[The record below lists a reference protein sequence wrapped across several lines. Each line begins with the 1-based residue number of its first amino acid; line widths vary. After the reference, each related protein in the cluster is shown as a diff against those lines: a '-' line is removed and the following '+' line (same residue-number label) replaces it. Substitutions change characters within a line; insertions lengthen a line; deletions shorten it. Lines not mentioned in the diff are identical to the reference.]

1 MTVQADHLEAFL
13 LILVRITAFIYVA
26 PFFNLKN
33 VPRKVKAGFSFFFAL
48 VLYEVVPVPDLAY
61 QGVIGFAGLL
71 ISEAL
76 VGIILGFF
84 TNICY
89 YILAFAGQMMDM
101 EIGFAMVNEFDP
113 VSNIQTTITSNYY
126 SYIVMLI
133 MMVTN
138 LHHYLIIAFADA
150 FKIVPIGGAHFSPN
164 LYLLMV
170 EFIKEYFIIGFRII
184 LPVFAATLILNV
196 ILAILAKV
204 APQMNMFVIGIQL
217 KIFVGLAVLFLVVG
231 LTPRVAEFIFD
242 EMIFMMRS
250 AIEGLR

>member
-48 VLYEVVPVPDLAY
+48 VLYEVVPIPDLAY

-217 KIFVGLAVLFLVVG
+217 KIFVGLAVLFMVVG

>member
-1 MTVQADHLEAFL
+1 MTVQVDHLEAFL

-48 VLYEVVPVPDLAY
+48 VLYEVVPMPDLVY

-150 FKIVPIGGAHFSPN
+150 FKIIPLGGAKFSPS
-164 LYLLMV
+164 LYLLMI

-250 AIEGLR
+250 AIDGLR

>member
-1 MTVQADHLEAFL
+1 MTVQVDYLEDFL
-13 LILVRITAFIYVA
+13 LILVRITAFVYVA
-26 PFFNLKN
+26 PFFSLKN

-48 VLYEVVPVPDLAY
+48 VLFEVVPLPNLDY

-89 YILAFAGQMMDM
+89 YILSFAGQMMDM
-101 EIGFAMVNEFDP
+101 EIGFAMVNELDP
-113 VSNIQTTITSNYY
+113 VSNIQTTVTSNYY

-138 LHHYLIIAFADA
+138 LHHYLILAFVDA
-150 FKIVPIGGAHFSPN
+150 FKVIPVGGAKFSPN

-217 KIFVGLAVLFLVVG
+217 KIFVGLAVLFLAVG
-231 LTPRVAEFIFD
+231 LMPRVADFIFD
-242 EMIFMMRS
+242 EMIYMMRS
-250 AIEGLR
+250 AIDGLH

>member
-1 MTVQADHLEAFL
+1 MTVQVDHLEAFL

-33 VPRKVKAGFSFFFAL
+33 VPRKVKAGFSLFFAL
-48 VLYEVVPVPDLAY
+48 VLYEVVPMPDLVY

-150 FKIVPIGGAHFSPN
+150 FKIIPLGGAKFSPS
-164 LYLLMV
+164 LYLLMI

-250 AIEGLR
+250 AIDGLR

>member
-1 MTVQADHLEAFL
+1 MTIQIDQLEAFL

-48 VLYEVVPVPDLAY
+48 VLFEVVPVPDLNY

-133 MMVTN
+133 MLVTN

-150 FKIVPIGGAHFSPN
+150 FEIIPVGGAKFSPN

-184 LPVFAATLILNV
+184 LPIFAATLILNV

-217 KIFVGLAVLFLVVG
+217 KIFVGLAVLFMVVA

-242 EMIFMMRS
+242 EMIYMMRS
-250 AIEGLR
+250 AIDGLR

>member
-1 MTVQADHLEAFL
+1 MPE
-13 LILVRITAFIYVA
+13 LV
-26 PFFNLKN
+26 
-33 VPRKVKAGFSFFFAL
+33 
-48 VLYEVVPVPDLAY
+48 Y

-150 FKIVPIGGAHFSPN
+150 FKIIPLGGAKFSPS
-164 LYLLMV
+164 LYLLMI

-242 EMIFMMRS
+242 EMIYMMRS
-250 AIEGLR
+250 AIDGLR